1 MSTLVRAAL
10 PGLQWLPAVWR
21 QRATWA
27 TVLRFGFFG
36 PLVGGAPYVIFVF
49 PIPFAYAIG
58 GLPALFAGWLFAS
71 WYHRPG
77 RVPGWGWR
85 LLFGALSG
93 AGAALAS
100 ALVLVLATER
110 PDWTFVWVIAVH
122 GVPAATVMALL
133 ARPPRPPLHRS
144 GEAGPRL
151 APT

>member
-1 MSTLVRAAL
+1 MTTLVRAAL

-21 QRATWA
+21 RRATWA

-58 GLPALFAGWLFAS
+58 GLPALFAGWLFAT

-85 LLFGALSG
+85 ALFGALAG

-100 ALVLVLATER
+100 AAVLVLAAD
-110 PDWTFVWVIAVH
+110 PPGWAMAGVIALH
-122 GVPAATVMALL
+122 GVPAATVLALL
-133 ARPPRPPLHRS
+133 QRPARPRL
-144 GEAGPRL
+144 PRL
-151 APT
+151 GDVGPSPLPR